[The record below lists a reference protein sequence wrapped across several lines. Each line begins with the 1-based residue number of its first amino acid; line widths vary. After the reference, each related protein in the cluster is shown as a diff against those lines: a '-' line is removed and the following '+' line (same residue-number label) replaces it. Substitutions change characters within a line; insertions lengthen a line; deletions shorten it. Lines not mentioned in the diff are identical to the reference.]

1 VTSLE
6 ANEKVEFESG
16 PLIVGSI
23 LVGVGGL
30 LAFIGLVIGGLHA
43 VNQAIRWFASLEHPP
58 TDVAKGKWS
67 QFLAAGAAGANAW
80 KCSGPRTLT
89 HPHNRRPR
97 PPVGYPRQER
107 NSRVVHARA

>member
-1 VTSLE
+1 VASLE

-16 PLIVGSI
+16 PLIAGSV

-43 VNQAIRWFASLEHPP
+43 VSQAIRWLASLENPP
-58 TDVAKGKWS
+58 TEVAKSKWT

-80 KCSGPRTLT
+80 KDSATS
-89 HPHNRRPR
+89 
-97 PPVGYPRQER
+97 V
-107 NSRVVHARA
+107 SARD